1 MVNNKEL
8 ELIINE
14 KELEN
19 LGFKKEKREMRI
31 ENLEVGKV
39 IKNYKELCGLLGIK
53 VTSGK
58 SKKLQLEDLER
69 YCVYH
74 KEGNKFVVDEI
85 YENPLPKLDGR
96 INGNNNVYVEEIGD
110 ILVEYISN
118 NKRADNKVL
127 LSFSK
132 IINVLGLVNNTYTV
146 ANNKKSELADILNIE
161 LSAIHYFYNT
171 SRCEFKKIIKRALNN
186 LQKRSVIKYEEKW
199 QICEKVN
206 TDGETKD
213 IYRLATKDE
222 VSMILD
228 AQKRSLDEMGLKDL
242 TALFLAGSVKY
253 RKFNKKVN
261 EKLPRSWNYYYGVYE
276 IIFGS
281 AAVDIEMKYIE
292 EKRISLNNKS
302 KDKMN
307 KVFSIDDEEESNEKK
322 LTEVLIDLIKYDLK
336 LDEKIIEKYKE
347 NKKEKNKLMTE
358 KFNEIAIITR
368 EKNKLAM
375 REDDITKEMRY
386 IENTFDNRDS
396 IELYDYFAYKESIDI
411 RKKTNEFINDL
422 ELDELFEF

>member
-14 KELEN
+14 NELEN
-19 LGFKKEKREMRI
+19 LGFKREKKEMKI
-31 ENLEVGKV
+31 ENLEVGKP

-53 VTSGK
+53 ITSGK

-206 TDGETKD
+206 TDGETKE
-213 IYRLATKDE
+213 IYRLATKGE

-253 RKFNKKVN
+253 KKFNKKVN

-307 KVFSIDDEEESNEKK
+307 KVFSIDDEESNEKK

-347 NKKEKNKLMTE
+347 NQKEKNKLMTE

-368 EKNKLAM
+368 EK
-375 REDDITKEMRY
+375 
-386 IENTFDNRDS
+386 
-396 IELYDYFAYKESIDI
+396 
-411 RKKTNEFINDL
+411 INWQ
-422 ELDELFEF
+422 